1 MPDWV
6 SAGFNEYAKRL
17 PKNYQLNLIEIP
29 ALRRTESTNIKQ
41 IIIEEGVKLLTTVP
55 KNNLIVAL
63 DEHGKEWTTMELA
76 QKIGNWHD
84 ERQDISL
91 IIGGPDGLSDE
102 CRNKARAIWS
112 LSKLTLPHQMV
123 KIFLAEQIYRAWSI
137 INKHPYH
144 RN

>member
-29 ALRRTESTNIKQ
+29 ALKRTESTNIKQ
-41 IIIEEGVKLLTTVP
+41 IIIEEGVKLLTAVP

-76 QKIGNWHD
+76 QKISNWHD
-84 ERQDISL
+84 EQQDISL
-91 IIGGPDGLSDE
+91 LIGGPDGLSDE
-102 CRNKARAIWS
+102 CRNKAQAIWS
-112 LSKLTLPHQMV
+112 LSKLTLPHQMI
-123 KIFLAEQIYRAWSI
+123 KIFLAEQVYRAWSI

-144 RN
+144 RS

>member
-29 ALRRTESTNIKQ
+29 ALKRTESTNIKQ
-41 IIIEEGVKLLTTVP
+41 IIIEEGIKLLTAAP
-55 KNNLIVAL
+55 KNNLIIAL

-123 KIFLAEQIYRAWSI
+123 KIFLAEQVYRAWSI

-144 RN
+144 RS

>member
-29 ALRRTESTNIKQ
+29 TLKRVESVKLKQ
-41 IIIEEGVKLLTTVP
+41 IVIEEGIKLLAAVP
-55 KNNLIVAL
+55 KNNLIMAL

-76 QKIGNWHD
+76 QKISNWHD
-84 ERQDISL
+84 DGQDISL
-91 IIGGPDGLSDE
+91 LIGGPDGLSDA
-102 CRNKARAIWS
+102 CRSKAQTIWS

-123 KIFLAEQIYRAWSI
+123 KIFLAEQMYRAWSI

>member
-29 ALRRTESTNIKQ
+29 ALKRTESTNIKQ
-41 IIIEEGVKLLTTVP
+41 IIIEEGVKLLAVVP
-55 KNNLIVAL
+55 KNNLIIAL

-91 IIGGPDGLSDE
+91 LIGGPDGLANE
-102 CRNKARAIWS
+102 CRNKAQTIWS
-112 LSKLTLPHQMV
+112 LSKLTLPHQVV